1 MVGQSRSQGL
11 TASDRGPRGQSWF
24 LGAHDTFD
32 ILPYRNMSGLTVKE
46 PK

>member
-1 MVGQSRSQGL
+1 MNKPM
-11 TASDRGPRGQSWF
+11 SDH
-24 LGAHDTFD
+24 LAVDDTFD